1 MQRIDIYDIECFPN
15 FHSYVGIDKDKGSE
29 STPSIFEISERKNQ
43 IKAYLRH
50 LDSLNGMIG
59 FNNISYDYPLLHYIL
74 TNRKKLVNMK
84 YDEINKLLYSESQR
98 IINAEWSSIPEWE
111 VLIPQLDLFLIKH
124 YNNNARSTSLKW
136 LEFTLRWP
144 KLQDLPFKFNESIK
158 LDNIQDVIDYNL
170 NDVLATQHFMKEQCL
185 NDIKFRKN
193 MSVKLNKNVMNFSDV
208 KIGEYIN
215 QITYEKLSGRDF
227 KDFKNKRTYRK
238 IFKMSDVIPTI
249 IKFKTPQLISFINEI
264 KDAEFTDDS
273 EFDKYLKFGDT
284 TVKFAKGGLHSEDIP
299 RIVKCKEGYNLVEF
313 DIASMYPWTIISDKI
328 YPQHLGIEWNQ
339 GIKQSFDYRAHKL
352 KPQLK
357 NLKYGSDEYE
367 LVNSEQEA
375 YKLSL
380 NGGGFGKLG
389 SSFSWQYDPLAKY
402 KTTIGGELK
411 MLMLIEELNSI
422 NVEIVSVNTDG
433 VVVHYHK
440 SIHDDVMKI
449 HKEWE
454 KLTTY
459 ILEDTYYKQIIF
471 SSVNDYIAEI
481 IDENTGK
488 TKKLKFKGDFE
499 IDPEPHKNN
508 SQRIV
513 PICLKEYFINGVNPR
528 DIISNI
534 GYEFKNSKD
543 KLDKTSIYD
552 YCIGRKKDK
561 NQVYHY
567 VEKNKTTEIHD
578 KVIRYYIVDS
588 NRSQNKLFKEY
599 LTGKRAEKA
608 DGKALEAINKGFN
621 HQLFM
626 EYEEKDDYMI
636 NELYYVQECM
646 KIIDPIEKN
655 TRMLNAPK
663 LQQLTL
669 F

>member
-1 MQRIDIYDIECFPN
+1 
-15 FHSYVGIDKDKGSE
+15 
-29 STPSIFEISERKNQ
+29 
-43 IKAYLRH
+43 
-50 LDSLNGMIG
+50 
-59 FNNISYDYPLLHYIL
+59 
-74 TNRKKLVNMK
+74 
-84 YDEINKLLYSESQR
+84 
-98 IINAEWSSIPEWE
+98 
-111 VLIPQLDLFLIKH
+111 
-124 YNNNARSTSLKW
+124 
-136 LEFTLRWP
+136 
-144 KLQDLPFKFNESIK
+144 
-158 LDNIQDVIDYNL
+158 
-170 NDVLATQHFMKEQCL
+170 
-185 NDIKFRKN
+185 
-193 MSVKLNKNVMNFSDV
+193 
-208 KIGEYIN
+208 
-215 QITYEKLSGRDF
+215 
-227 KDFKNKRTYRK
+227 
-238 IFKMSDVIPTI
+238 
-249 IKFKTPQLISFINEI
+249 
-264 KDAEFTDDS
+264 
-273 EFDKYLKFGDT
+273 
-284 TVKFAKGGLHSEDIP
+284 
-299 RIVKCKEGYNLVEF
+299 
-313 DIASMYPWTIISDKI
+313 
-328 YPQHLGIEWNQ
+328 
-339 GIKQSFDYRAHKL
+339 
-352 KPQLK
+352 
-357 NLKYGSDEYE
+357 
-367 LVNSEQEA
+367 
-375 YKLSL
+375 
-380 NGGGFGKLG
+380 
-389 SSFSWQYDPLAKY
+389 
-402 KTTIGGELK
+402 
-411 MLMLIEELNSI
+411 MLIEELNSI

-433 VVVHYHK
+433 VVVHYPK

-481 IDENTGK
+481 IDENTSK

-534 GYEFKNSKD
+534 GYEFRNSKD

-655 TRMLNAPK
+655 TRILNAPK